1 MGLADALGKET
12 TAEIK
17 LSDLARMLRSEE
29 RARILQ
35 NAIDAEVP
43 NDIIQALISG
53 QTPELR
59 AYRETGLTPDK
70 IREMDGLYLEKCE
83 EVNKLQAQLAGMT
96 AGKTAAENE
105 AAAKAGEIEKLE
117 GELKAAWDD
126 IALLKKE
133 QQNMIQELN
142 RLRAQLEEKAASAEG
157 GTKPAGK
164 ETKKKKA
171 VKKPAAPKRKPI
183 DMGKVRAL
191 REAGWSLKQIGDE
204 MGVSPQTIANALNR
218 KEETEE
224 EKDV

>member
-70 IREMDGLYLEKCE
+70 IREMDRLYLEKCE

-105 AAAKAGEIEKLE
+105 ATAKAGEIEKLE
-117 GELKAAWDD
+117 DELKTAWDNGHRM
-126 IALLKKE
+126 KEE
-133 QQNMIQELN
+133 QQSMIQELN
-142 RLRAQLEEKAASAEG
+142 RLRAQLEEKAALEEG
-157 GTKPAGK
+157 GAKPAGK
-164 ETKKKKA
+164 EAKKKKV
-171 VKKPAAPKRKPI
+171 VKKPAAPKRKPL